1 MQGKC
6 DGKIS
11 LLRVWPRQMID
22 LSLIYILVEIWTCSH
37 CCSTFQ
43 HTQQYQS
50 RIQVAT
56 ISYHHVHLSTVS
68 CKENGSG
75 IVVLS
80 TERRLLYSML
90 FISCCFFDE
99 GNSGNLIEYA
109 EYANAANSRFGLSL
123 ANPRLPRN
131 SRFNFPRQKGIKS
144 QTFIINI
151 HNIHIVYMCSIELM
165 CIELTITGKR

>member
-1 MQGKC
+1 MQGKY

-56 ISYHHVHLSTVS
+56 ISYHHVHLSTVRA
-68 CKENGSG
+68 KKMDQGQQF
-75 IVVLS
+75 
-80 TERRLLYSML
+80 Y
-90 FISCCFFDE
+90 
-99 GNSGNLIEYA
+99 
-109 EYANAANSRFGLSL
+109 
-123 ANPRLPRN
+123 
-131 SRFNFPRQKGIKS
+131 RQKEGFYIRCFLFLVAFLMKVIMATSQSTPNMPTQLTLVLVYLQPTRVCRETPVKLQFSTTKRNQKS
-144 QTFIINI
+144 NFYHQYPQYLYCIYVFNRIN
-151 HNIHIVYMCSIELM
+151 VY
-165 CIELTITGKR
+165 

>member
-43 HTQQYQS
+43 HTQQHQS

-56 ISYHHVHLSTVS
+56 ISYHH
-68 CKENGSG
+68 
-75 IVVLS
+75 
-80 TERRLLYSML
+80 ERRLLYSMF